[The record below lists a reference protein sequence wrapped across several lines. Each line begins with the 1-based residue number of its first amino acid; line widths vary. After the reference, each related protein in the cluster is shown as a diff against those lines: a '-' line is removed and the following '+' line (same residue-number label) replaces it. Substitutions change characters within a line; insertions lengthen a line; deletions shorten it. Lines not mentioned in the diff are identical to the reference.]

1 MMPARYPMNS
11 AASPQTPNDDTLNAW
26 LDGELSPSERAA
38 LQARLAQDVELQ
50 ARVAAWRQQRESLG
64 ALHREVLGEPIPAPL
79 AAVAARLA
87 KRQRERAHLWRLGS
101 VAAGVLMSFGAGWMA
116 HGEWGAPSWAAAG
129 ILARGA
135 PAAAEPARGFAL
147 AALVAHAVYAPETRH
162 PVEVS
167 AAQEQHL
174 VQWLSKRLGRPL
186 RVPDL
191 TAEGFALV
199 GGRLLPGPSE
209 ANAARAQ
216 FMFESAAGERV
227 TVYLGALP
235 AAAGES
241 AAPAA
246 FRWAREGE
254 LSSFYWVDGG
264 FAYALAGPLP
274 KPRLLQLAEAVYR
287 QFGG

>member
-1 MMPARYPMNS
+1 MKPAE
-11 AASPQTPNDDTLNAW
+11 TPHTPDDDTLNAW

-38 LQARLAQDVELQ
+38 LQARLAQDGELQ

-64 ALHREVLGEPIPAPL
+64 ALHREVLGEPVPAPL

-87 KRQRERAHLWRLGS
+87 KRQRERAQLWRLGG
-101 VAAGVLMSFGAGWMA
+101 VAAGVLMAFGAGWLA
-116 HGEWGAPSWAAAG
+116 HGEWGETPWAAGALAG
-129 ILARGA
+129 AA
-135 PAAAEPARGFAL
+135 PAAANSAEPARGFAQ

-162 PVEVS
+162 PVEVP

-186 RVPDL
+186 KVPDL
-191 TAEGFALV
+191 HTEGFELV
-199 GGRLLPGPSE
+199 GGRLLPGTTE

-235 AAAGES
+235 AAAAGE
-241 AAPAA
+241 AATPAA
-246 FRWAREGE
+246 FRWARDGE
-254 LSSFYWVDGG
+254 LSSFYWVDGDFG
-264 FAYALAGPLP
+264 YALAGPLAR
-274 KPRLLQLAEAVYR
+274 PRLLQLAEVVYR
-287 QFGG
+287 QLGG